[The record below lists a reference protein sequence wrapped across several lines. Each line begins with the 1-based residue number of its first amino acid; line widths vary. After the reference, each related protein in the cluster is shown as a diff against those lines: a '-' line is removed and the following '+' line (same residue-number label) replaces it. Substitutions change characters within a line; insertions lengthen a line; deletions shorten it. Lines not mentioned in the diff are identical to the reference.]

1 MLPQCA
7 APRARRAGLATIVRI
22 VFRSR
27 GFSLVETLVGLL
39 ILTFIVTTSLLIV
52 FERERRLQFAS
63 ETVAAYQAL
72 ANEVEVQ
79 RHVPFEELLPGE
91 ADEFY
96 SDTAILSGF
105 PDLKKRVLVEEL
117 VPGIKQ
123 VTFTLRWGKNQ
134 RTASISMTRTSTGG
148 SNLW

>member
-7 APRARRAGLATIVRI
+7 APRARCAGLATIVRI
-22 VFRSR
+22 VSRSR

-52 FERERRLQFAS
+52 FERERRLKFAA

-79 RHVPFEELLPGE
+79 RRVPFEELLPGE
-91 ADEFY
+91 TDHFY
-96 SDTAILSGF
+96 SDTAIVGDF
-105 PDLKKRVLVEEL
+105 PDLQKRVLVEEI
-117 VPGIKQ
+117 VPGIKN
-123 VTFTLRWGKNQ
+123 VTFTLRWGTNQ
-134 RTASISMTRTSTGG
+134 RTASISMTRSSTGG